1 VIRGALVAAFASV
14 LAIAAASPVHAAPL
28 PLPDPVAPRSVS
40 PYPNQMPAAGISG
53 QYATPGGGFLTLP
66 CLGDC
71 HFVTSNF
78 DHCGPT
84 YAIDGVICRF
94 DGTIA
99 YAGNGRDPQASIG
112 YAVTSG
118 GHDYLYYDGHDG
130 WDLGLYYEPVLAA
143 ADGTVTYSDWA
154 VPGCYTC
161 SFGQGVRIDHG
172 NGFDTLYG
180 HLWRLDVAKGQRVS
194 RGQVIGIS
202 GTTGSATGEHLHFGV
217 YHHGTW
223 MPVDP
228 FGWEGKGADPW
239 SEDAGN
245 LWLGGAAR
253 PPAITLPQVTAGASA
268 TGPDDSQIAV
278 SWSSPGPGVTYDV
291 SEYADDGA
299 SSQVL
304 SATTAT
310 AAVVQGQPGHSYWFL
325 VSARTALGEVDAG
338 ATPAVT
344 IFGAGPPDR

>member
-1 VIRGALVAAFASV
+1 VIRGALLAAFVSALV
-14 LAIAAASPVHAAPL
+14 IVTASPVSAAPL
-28 PLPDPVAPRSVS
+28 PLPDPVQPRSVS
-40 PYPNQMPAAGISG
+40 PYPPQMPAAGISG
-53 QYATPGGGFLTLP
+53 QYGAPGGGFLSLP

-71 HFVTSNF
+71 HFVSSNF

-99 YAGNGRDPQASIG
+99 YAGNGRDPQADVG
-112 YAVTSG
+112 YAMTPG

-143 ADGTVTYSDWA
+143 AAGTVTYADWA
-154 VPGCYTC
+154 VPGCVTC

-180 HLWRLDVAKGQRVS
+180 HLWRFDVTKGQHVS

-217 YHHGTW
+217 YHHATW
-223 MPVDP
+223 TPVDP
-228 FGWEGKGADPW
+228 YGWSGKGSDPW
-239 SEDAGN
+239 PEDAGN

-253 PPAITLPQVTAGASA
+253 PPAIDLPQVTAAASTTGA
-268 TGPDDSQIAV
+268 DDTQIAV

-291 SEYADDGA
+291 SEFADDGA
-299 SSQVL
+299 SASML
-304 SATTAT
+304 SATTST
-310 AAVVQGQPGHSYWFL
+310 SAVVQGQAGHSYWFL
-325 VSARTALGEVDAG
+325 VSARTALGEIDAN
-338 ATPAVT
+338 ATPTVT
-344 IFGAGPPDR
+344 VFGPAPNR